1 MEYKMNRD
9 YALEIF
15 NPLYE
20 HIYDYEYEEDNNAS
34 SDVIENIIELM
45 MKERLIIEQD
55 ENNDYVL
62 TFKLKTP
69 CKIGANIK
77 EELKLFEPTGD
88 NLTKMKS
95 LKEEGVNVFET
106 SIDILKACS
115 SQADHLLIR
124 QMKAGDLRVAFPVA
138 MLLSAFLTKDKTKN
152 PSKSE

>member
-1 MEYKMNRD
+1 MEYKMDRN

-20 HIYDYEYEEDNNAS
+20 HIYDYEYEEENNAS
-34 SDVIENIIELM
+34 SEIIENIIELIR
-45 MKERLIIEQD
+45 KERLIIEQD
-55 ENNDYVL
+55 ETNDYVL
-62 TFKLKTP
+62 TFKLKSP

-77 EELKLFEPTGD
+77 EELKLVEPKAD
-88 NLTKMKS
+88 DLSKMKS

-106 SIDILKACS
+106 SIDVLKACS

-138 MLLSAFLTKDKTKN
+138 MLLAAFLDKDKLRY
-152 PSKSE
+152 PSKIE